1 LAEEPTRLNAE
12 NRLLSQTTDTVGRI
26 TPGFFGMPLG
36 LAGLS
41 ALWLYVAGAFGVA
54 PAVGDALMLLTAVT
68 WLVLMIAYVRQGTRR
83 ILADARD
90 TAAGP
95 FLAAPVMSALVLG
108 AALSRLA
115 PEVGRVIVVVSLVT
129 GVLLCGWLI
138 GQWMTGGLVEQA
150 VGPAFY
156 LPGSGI
162 GFVGSEAASTVGL
175 HSVAALFFGI
185 GACAWVLTRLT
196 VFHRLCLRRR
206 LPPVL
211 IPTLA
216 IDAAPVA
223 VAGNAYFLLHP
234 GSPDVVAF
242 ALAGYAVTMVVAQ
255 VRLVPL
261 YRALSYTPSF
271 WAFTFPC
278 AAMATLWLRW
288 LALERPVGQRI
299 YVWIL
304 IAATTCLIAAI
315 AARTIVAVVRGHLLP
330 HAAVAAD

>member
-1 LAEEPTRLNAE
+1 MRDQLPL
-12 NRLLSQTTDTVGRI
+12 GRI
-26 TPGFFGMPLG
+26 PPGFFGMALG

-54 PAVGDALMLLTAVT
+54 TAVGDALMLLTAVT

-90 TAAGP
+90 AAAGP

-108 AALSRLA
+108 AALSRHA
-115 PEVGRVIVVVSLVT
+115 PEVGRVIVVVSLAA

-138 GQWMTGGLVEQA
+138 GQWMTGGLDEQA

-162 GFVGSEAASTVGL
+162 AFVGSEAASTVGL
-175 HSVAALFFGI
+175 HSVAALSFGI
-185 GACAWVLTRLT
+185 GALAWVLTTST
-196 VFHRLCLRRR
+196 VLRRLCLRRR
-206 LPPVL
+206 LAPAL

-234 GSPDVVAF
+234 GLPDVVAF

-255 VRLVPL
+255 VRLLPL
-261 YRALSYTPSF
+261 YRALRYTPSF

-278 AAMATLWLRW
+278 AAMATFWLRW
-288 LALERPVGQRI
+288 LAIEQPVGQRV
-299 YVWIL
+299 YAWIL
-304 IAATTCLIAAI
+304 IVATTCLVAAI
-315 AARTIVAVVRGHLLP
+315 AARTIVAVARGDLLSP
-330 HAAVAAD
+330 SAAAGD